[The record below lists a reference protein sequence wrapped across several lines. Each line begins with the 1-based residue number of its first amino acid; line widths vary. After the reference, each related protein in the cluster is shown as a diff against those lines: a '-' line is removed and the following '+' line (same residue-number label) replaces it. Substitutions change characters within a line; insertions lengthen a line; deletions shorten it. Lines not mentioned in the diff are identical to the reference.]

1 MRQLL
6 AAITLMVTT
15 TSVALAQDDSDTEGV
30 RAAVMAYFD
39 AGNTGSSDLAREAF
53 HTETGEMFIY
63 RNDDEGERVDTMNL
77 GDFAARFGRA
87 MPDRTVTFHDINIAE
102 GQVASAH
109 ITIDWADG
117 RFVDDMFLLYKI
129 DGQWK
134 IVAKA
139 FAWH

>member
-6 AAITLMVTT
+6 AALTLMTAT
-15 TSVALAQDDSDTEGV
+15 TSVAFAQDDADVEGV
-30 RAAVMAYFD
+30 RAAVMAYFN

-87 MPDRTVTFHDINIAE
+87 MPERTVTFHDINVAE
-102 GQVASAH
+102 GSVAYAH

-117 RFVDDMFLLYKI
+117 RLVDDMFLLYKI

>member
-6 AAITLMVTT
+6 AALTLMAAI
-15 TSVALAQDDSDTEGV
+15 TSVAFAQDDADVEGV
-30 RAAVMAYFD
+30 RAAVMAYFN

-87 MPDRTVTFHDINIAE
+87 MPERTVTFHDINVAE
-102 GQVASAH
+102 GSVAYAH

-117 RFVDDMFLLYKI
+117 RLVDDMFLLYKI